1 MASHRRPKSPSR
13 TRAVVLTAAAATAV
27 AISAQTAAQAAPKLT
42 LDQAR
47 SEVAA
52 DRQAATTEGEQYN
65 QAQGEQQAIQ
75 QKVSQLQNE
84 IARQQAAVN
93 AQLAQLGAQAAA
105 QYRNGTV
112 DASVQLMLSSD
123 PTDYLNQASAQ
134 GELDATQA
142 NLLTSVKTQEQVL
155 AREKAEATAELKQ
168 QQALLAQAQTAK
180 NGAMAKLAAAQT
192 VLDSLTAAERAQVAA
207 TAGVGGGTG
216 NGNGNGT
223 TGGGTTTGGT
233 GGSGTNTNGSGS
245 VGGISLNGISTAA
258 ATAMRAAM
266 SKVGNAPYVWQGAG
280 PNEFDCSGL
289 VMWAYAQAGVTL
301 PHYSFS
307 DETVGSPVASL
318 ADAKVG
324 DIIVLMGGEHVG
336 LYAGNGMLLNAPEY
350 GYDVSIQP
358 ISWFGQL
365 VAIRRI

>member
-1 MASHRRPKSPSR
+1 MASHRRPKAPSR

-27 AISAQTAAQAAPKLT
+27 AISAQSAAQAAPKLT

-52 DRQAATTEGEQYN
+52 DRQAATTQGEQYN

-105 QYRNGTV
+105 QYRDGAF
-112 DASVQLMLSSD
+112 DPSMQLMLSSD
-123 PTDYLNQASAQ
+123 PTDYLDQASTQ

-142 NLLTSVKTQEQVL
+142 NLLGSVKAQQTVL

-168 QQALLAQAQTAK
+168 QQALLAQMQKAK
-180 NGAMAKLAAAQT
+180 SSALAKLAAAQS

-207 TAGVGGGTG
+207 SAGVGGG
-216 NGNGNGT
+216 GT
-223 TGGGTTTGGT
+223 KAGGGTTAGGGT
-233 GGSGTNTNGSGS
+233 SSGGNGGSGS
-245 VGGISLNGISTAA
+245 VGGISLDGISSAA

-266 SKVGNAPYVWQGAG
+266 SKVGNAPYAWQGSG

-289 VMWAYAQAGVTL
+289 VMWAYAQAGITL
-301 PHYSFS
+301 PHYSYS
-307 DETVGSPVASL
+307 DETEGSPVASL

-324 DIIVLMGGEHVG
+324 DIIVLESGAHVG

-350 GYDVSIQP
+350 GYDVSVQP
-358 ISWFGQL
+358 ISWFGQI
-365 VAIRRI
+365 VAIRRF